1 MRVQD
6 LQQLLSEFTDKLK
19 GNAISDAKIYVAK
32 DGYLEEIRRIE
43 VHEHGVPI
51 IGHKGHTAHRLVLK
65 TVKESPL
72 IMPTKLK
79 DDY

>member
-43 VHEHGVPI
+43 VHENNI
-51 IGHKGHTAHRLVLK
+51 IGKRPSAGIRLVMK
-65 TVKESPL
+65 TMNEKKFILPPG
-72 IMPTKLK
+72 MLK
-79 DDY
+79 DY

>member
-43 VHEHGVPI
+43 VHENNI
-51 IGHKGHTAHRLVLK
+51 IGRRPISGVRLVMK
-65 TVKESPL
+65 TANEQRLTLPPGY
-72 IMPTKLK
+72 MK
-79 DDY
+79 DY

>member
-19 GNAISDAKIYVAK
+19 GNAISDARIYVAK

-43 VHEHGVPI
+43 VHENNI
-51 IGHKGHTAHRLVLK
+51 IGKRPSTGIRLVMK
-65 TVKESPL
+65 TMNEKKLILSPGML
-72 IMPTKLK
+72 R
-79 DDY
+79 DY

>member
-43 VHEHGVPI
+43 VHDNNTVGKRPNTGI
-51 IGHKGHTAHRLVLK
+51 RLVMK
-65 TVKESPL
+65 TQNEKKL
-72 IMPTKLK
+72 ILPPGMLK
-79 DDY
+79 DY

>member
-43 VHEHGVPI
+43 VHENNILGKRPSA
-51 IGHKGHTAHRLVLK
+51 GLRLVMK
-65 TVKESPL
+65 TMNEKRLLLPKG
-72 IMPTKLK
+72 MLK
-79 DDY
+79 DY

>member
-19 GNAISDAKIYVAK
+19 GNAISDAMIYVAK

-43 VHEHGVPI
+43 VHENNI
-51 IGHKGHTAHRLVLK
+51 IGKRPSTGIRLVMK
-65 TVKESPL
+65 TSDEKKLILSPG
-72 IMPTKLK
+72 MLK
-79 DDY
+79 DY

>member
-19 GNAISDAKIYVAK
+19 GNAISDAKIYVEK

-43 VHEHGVPI
+43 VHENNI
-51 IGHKGHTAHRLVLK
+51 IGKRPSTGIRLVMK
-65 TVKESPL
+65 TMNEKRILLPKG
-72 IMPTKLK
+72 MLK
-79 DDY
+79 DY

>member
-43 VHEHGVPI
+43 VHENNIVGKRPSA
-51 IGHKGHTAHRLVLK
+51 GLRLVMK
-65 TVKESPL
+65 TMNEKRLLLPKG
-72 IMPTKLK
+72 MLK
-79 DDY
+79 DY

>member
-43 VHEHGVPI
+43 VHENNI
-51 IGHKGHTAHRLVLK
+51 IGKRPSAGLRLVMK
-65 TVKESPL
+65 TQNEKRIILPPGMVK
-72 IMPTKLK
+72 
-79 DDY
+79 DY

>member
-43 VHEHGVPI
+43 VHENNI
-51 IGHKGHTAHRLVLK
+51 IGKRPSTGIRLVMK
-65 TVKESPL
+65 TMDEKKLILSPG
-72 IMPTKLK
+72 MLK
-79 DDY
+79 DY

>member
-6 LQQLLSEFTDKLK
+6 LQQLLSKFTDKLK

-43 VHEHGVPI
+43 VHENNI
-51 IGHKGHTAHRLVLK
+51 IGNRPSAGIRLVMK
-65 TVKESPL
+65 TMNEKRIILPPGMVK
-72 IMPTKLK
+72 
-79 DDY
+79 DY

>member
-32 DGYLEEIRRIE
+32 DGYLEEIKRIE
-43 VHEHGVPI
+43 VHENNI
-51 IGHKGHTAHRLVLK
+51 IGKRPSTGIRLVMK
-65 TVKESPL
+65 TMNEKKLILSPG
-72 IMPTKLK
+72 MLK
-79 DDY
+79 DY

>member
-43 VHEHGVPI
+43 VHENNI
-51 IGHKGHTAHRLVLK
+51 IGKRPSSGVRLVMK
-65 TVKESPL
+65 TMNEKKLILSPG
-72 IMPTKLK
+72 MLK
-79 DDY
+79 DY

>member
-19 GNAISDAKIYVAK
+19 GNAISDARIYVAK

-43 VHEHGVPI
+43 VHENNI
-51 IGHKGHTAHRLVLK
+51 IGKRPSTGIRLVMK
-65 TVKESPL
+65 TSDEKKL
-72 IMPTKLK
+72 ILPPGMLK
-79 DDY
+79 DY

>member
-6 LQQLLSEFTDKLK
+6 LQQLLSEFTAKLK

-43 VHEHGVPI
+43 VHENNI
-51 IGHKGHTAHRLVLK
+51 IGKRPSTGIRLVMK
-65 TVKESPL
+65 TSDEKKLILSPG
-72 IMPTKLK
+72 MLK
-79 DDY
+79 DY

>member
-43 VHEHGVPI
+43 VHENKILGKRPSTGI
-51 IGHKGHTAHRLVLK
+51 RLVMK
-65 TVKESPL
+65 TMNEKRLLLPKG
-72 IMPTKLK
+72 MLK
-79 DDY
+79 DY

>member
-43 VHEHGVPI
+43 VHENNI
-51 IGHKGHTAHRLVLK
+51 IGKRPSTGIRLVMK
-65 TVKESPL
+65 TSDEKKLILSPG
-72 IMPTKLK
+72 MLK
-79 DDY
+79 DY